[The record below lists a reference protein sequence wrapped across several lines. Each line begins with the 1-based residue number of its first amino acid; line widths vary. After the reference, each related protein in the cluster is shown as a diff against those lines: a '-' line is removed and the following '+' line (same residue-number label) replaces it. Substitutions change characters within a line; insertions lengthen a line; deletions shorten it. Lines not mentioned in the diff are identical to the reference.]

1 MFVGFMIKIVI
12 NKVYIERCMKIFF
25 IIYRIVIFNKC
36 YVICILKLFFEVIN
50 VENENIFE
58 IVWWNYVWLVVFW
71 NVINKIVER

>member
-1 MFVGFMIKIVI
+1 
-12 NKVYIERCMKIFF
+12 MKIFF